1 VAVLVLSVAACGGGA
16 GNTTT
21 NSAAGGSSSVQWA
34 NGICTSF
41 TTWKNSLES
50 IKTDFKSQPSE
61 SQLRQAG
68 RQVENATQTLA
79 RSLKQL
85 GKPDTAQGATAKKN
99 LDALATSLETGMDK
113 LKDTLNTSASGDA
126 GVLAQISTIA
136 ATLSAMGNHLEL
148 AGANL
153 KNFAPSDDLRQA
165 FHQAA
170 ACQPYVS

>member
-1 VAVLVLSVAACGGGA
+1 MAVLVLSVAACGGGA